1 MAEVPNNRPR
11 GREQNIP
18 GKGKDIYIHGQ
29 GLGTGPVGGPGG
41 HAGRPTGN
49 PAADAAKSAGGHAA
63 ANTAKTA
70 AKIAAAK
77 TAAKVVSNAANG
89 GGGNGGG
96 GFTRAARRSSP
107 LLIIIVIAVL
117 FFAIRGCGGSAST
130 VTTQPAITQAPAVS
144 ATLPP
149 ATSGSSYSGAG
160 STSSSGSSYS
170 SGQSLDLASLLGGL
184 NASSS
189 SSGWTAKAN
198 TGTLNTAVAA
208 GARAKRTEILGGGR
222 DTVTIMVYMCGTDLE
237 SRSGMG
243 TSDLQEMA
251 SAKLG
256 ANVNLLVY
264 TGGCRRWNN
273 NIVSNSVNQIYKV
286 ESGGL
291 RCMEKDMGSV
301 SMTKPET
308 LTTFI
313 KWCTKNYPANRN
325 CLIFWDHGGGSLSG
339 YGYDE
344 KFKSSSSMTLKGIND
359 ALKNAGTAF
368 DFIGFDACLMATT
381 ENALMLNS
389 YADYM
394 IASEETEPGVGWYYT
409 DWLTKLSANPSMP
422 TLEIGKNICDDF
434 VTVCNQKCSGQKT
447 TLSVVDLAELA
458 ATAPEELS
466 EFSAA
471 TSALMEGNEYK
482 TVSNARAGAREF
494 SSSSRIDQ
502 VDLVSFAIKMG
513 TQEGVDLANALLGA
527 VKYNR
532 TSSNMTDAY
541 GLSIYFPYQKV
552 SQVDNAVATY
562 EAIGMDD
569 DYMRC
574 IQQFAS
580 LETGG
585 QAVSGGASNPL
596 FSLLGGSYGGS
607 SSYGSSGYGSAGATS
622 TDMIST
628 LLGGLLGGD
637 LGGVSGLTGSN
648 SAFLGRS
655 LGDMENAAEYL
666 AANRFDASALQWQD
680 SFDGPVIVLDEA
692 QWSLIQGLELNVF
705 YDTGAGYIDLGL
717 DTVYDF
723 TDDGALKGTYAGT
736 WLAIDEQPVAYY
748 HEDTYDDGGDNYMIT
763 GRVPVLLNEER
774 ADLIL
779 VFDTDHPYGYIAG
792 ARFDYRDGETQTVA
806 KALSALEPGD
816 VIQPLCDFYGYN
828 GTYQDSYRLGDP
840 ITVTEDT
847 MISDVYIDE
856 TAANAT
862 YRFTDMYQQTY
873 WTPVMN

>member
-1 MAEVPNNRPR
+1 M
-11 GREQNIP
+11 
-18 GKGKDIYIHGQ
+18 
-29 GLGTGPVGGPGG
+29 
-41 HAGRPTGN
+41 
-49 PAADAAKSAGGHAA
+49 
-63 ANTAKTA
+63 
-70 AKIAAAK
+70 
-77 TAAKVVSNAANG
+77 
-89 GGGNGGG
+89 
-96 GFTRAARRSSP
+96 
-107 LLIIIVIAVL
+107 
-117 FFAIRGCGGSAST
+117 
-130 VTTQPAITQAPAVS
+130 
-144 ATLPP
+144 
-149 ATSGSSYSGAG
+149 
-160 STSSSGSSYS
+160 
-170 SGQSLDLASLLGGL
+170 
-184 NASSS
+184 
-189 SSGWTAKAN
+189 
-198 TGTLNTAVAA
+198 AA
-208 GARAKRTEILGGGR
+208 GARAKRTEILGGGK

-251 SAKLG
+251 AAKLG
-256 ANVNLLVY
+256 SSVNLLVY
-264 TGGCRRWNN
+264 TGGCRQWKNN
-273 NIVSNSVNQIYKV
+273 VVSNSTNQIYKV

-291 RCMEKDMGSV
+291 RCLEKDMGSV

-308 LTTFI
+308 LTKFI

-325 CLIFWDHGGGSLSG
+325 MLIFWDHGGGSLSG

-344 KFKSSSSMTLKGIND
+344 KFKSSGSMTLKGIND
-359 ALKNAGTAF
+359 ALKSAGTAF

-409 DWLTKLSANPSMP
+409 DWLTKLSANPSMS
-422 TLEIGKNICDDF
+422 TLEIGKNIADDF
-434 VTVCNQKCSGQKT
+434 VTVCNQKCAGQKT
-447 TLSVVDLAELA
+447 TLSVVDLAELS

-466 EFSAA
+466 DFSAA
-471 TSALMEGNEYK
+471 TSALLQGNEYK
-482 TVSNARAGAREF
+482 TVSNARSSAREF

-502 VDLVSFAIKMG
+502 VDLVSFAIRMG
-513 TQEGVDLANALLGA
+513 TQEGADLAQALLGA

-552 SQVDNAVATY
+552 SQVDNAVATM

-569 DYMRC
+569 DYMRY

-585 QAVSGGASNPL
+585 QAVSGGASSPL
-596 FSLLGGSYGGS
+596 FSLLGGSYGS
-607 SSYGSSGYGSAGATS
+607 GSAGSYGGSAGS
-622 TDMIST
+622 ADMISQ

-637 LGGVSGLTGSN
+637 LGGVAGLTGSN
-648 SAFLGRS
+648 SSFLGKGLDADS
-655 LGDMENAAEYL
+655 AAQYL
-666 AANRFDASALQWQD
+666 AENRFDASALQWQTD
-680 SFDGPVIVLDEA
+680 SASGRKVIRLEED
-692 QWSLIQGLELNVF
+692 QWKLVQGLELNVF
-705 YDTGAGYIDLGL
+705 FDTGKGYVDLGL

-723 TDDGALKGTYAGT
+723 TDDGALLGEYRGT

-748 HEDTYDDGGDNYMIT
+748 HEDTYDDGTNYMIT

-779 VFDTDHPYGYIAG
+779 VFDNDHPYGYIAG
-792 ARFDYRDGETQTVA
+792 ARFDYRDGETATVA

-816 VIQPLCDFYGYN
+816 TLQPLCDFYGYD
-828 GTYQDSYRLGDP
+828 GSYQNSYRLGAP
-840 ITVTEDT
+840 MTVTEN
-847 MISDVYIDE
+847 MHISDVYIDE
-856 TAANAT
+856 TAAEAT

>member
-11 GREQNIP
+11 GREKNVT
-18 GKGKDIYIHGQ
+18 GVGKDIYKRGE
-29 GLGTGPVGGPGG
+29 GLGTGPVGAPGG

-49 PAADAAKSAGGHAA
+49 PAADA
-63 ANTAKTA
+63 AKTA

-77 TAAKVVSNAANG
+77 TAAKVVSNAANAG
-89 GGGNGGG
+89 GGGGG
-96 GFTRAARRSSP
+96 GFTRAAKRSSP
-107 LLIIIVIAVL
+107 LLIIIVLVVL
-117 FFAIRGCGGSAST
+117 FLAIRGCGGSASN
-130 VTTQPAITQAPAVS
+130 VTTLPAATQAPAVT

-149 ATSGSSYSGAG
+149 ATSGSSYSGSSYSGAG
-160 STSSSGSSYS
+160 SGSGGSSYS
-170 SGQSLDLASLLGGL
+170 GGQSLDLSSLLGGL
-184 NASSS
+184 SASSS
-189 SSGWTAKAN
+189 SSGWTTKAN
-198 TGTLNTAVAA
+198 TGTLNTSVAA

-325 CLIFWDHGGGSLSG
+325 MLIFWDHGGGSLSG

-381 ENALMLNS
+381 ENALMLGS

-409 DWLTKLSANPSMP
+409 DWLTKLSANSSMP

-434 VTVCNQKCSGQKT
+434 VTVCSQKCSGQKT

-466 EFSAA
+466 DFSAA

-482 TVSNARAGAREF
+482 TVSNARSSAREF

-502 VDLVSFAIKMG
+502 VDLVSFAVKMG

-562 EAIGMDD
+562 AAIGMDD

-622 TDMIST
+622 TDMIAS

-648 SAFLGRS
+648 SGFLGRG
-655 LGDMENAAEYL
+655 LGEMENAAEYL
-666 AANRFDASALQWQD
+666 AANRFDASQLAWQA
-680 SFDGPVIVLDEA
+680 SAFGPVIRMDA
-692 QWSLIQGLELNVF
+692 DQWSLIQKLELNVF
-705 YDTGAGYIDLGL
+705 VDDGDGYIDLGL

-723 TDDGALKGTYAGT
+723 TDDGALIGAYSGT
-736 WLAIDEQPVAYY
+736 WLAINDQPVAYY
-748 HEDTYDDGGDNYMIT
+748 HEETYDDGTNYMII
-763 GRVPVLLNEER
+763 GRVPAMLNGDR
-774 ADLIL
+774 VDLIL
-779 VFDTDHPYGYIAG
+779 VFDNDNPHGYIAG
-792 ARFDYRDGETQTVA
+792 ARYDYRDGETETVA
-806 KALSALEPGD
+806 KALGALEPGD
-816 VIQPLCDFYGYN
+816 QLEFLCDYYGYD
-828 GTYQDSYRLGDP
+828 GSYQDSYYLGDP
-840 ITVTEDT
+840 MTVTED
-847 MISDVYIDE
+847 MVISDVDISHYN
-856 TAANAT
+856 TNAT
-862 YRFTDMYQQTY
+862 YRFTDIYQQTY
-873 WTPVMN
+873 WTQPMN